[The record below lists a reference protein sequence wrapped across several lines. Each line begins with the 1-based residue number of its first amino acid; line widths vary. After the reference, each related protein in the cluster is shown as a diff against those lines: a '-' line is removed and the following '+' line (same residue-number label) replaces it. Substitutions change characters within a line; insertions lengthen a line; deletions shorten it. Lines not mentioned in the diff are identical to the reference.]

1 MSPEDAIALVD
12 KLLSPYRL
20 TAIQEVVFRRC
31 WQGSTYAQIAAS
43 EGYDADYVRV
53 TGSRLWQKISHS
65 LGERVTKKNIHA
77 VLRQQ
82 AYQLHQPTTPE
93 PWWPGADQADTT
105 FPGSP
110 LPLGSPLYI
119 ERPPVENQAM
129 GELLKP
135 GALLRIRAPE
145 RWGKTSLVN
154 RLVAQA
160 QKLNFKVVRLNFRQA
175 DGGVLANFDKFL
187 RWFCANIAQQL
198 KLTAQLD
205 DVWNIDLGSKISC
218 TNYMQSSVLNPLQQP
233 LLLVIDD
240 LQAVFEHPTMAQE
253 FLPMLRV
260 WHEEAKNLTEWG
272 YLRLL
277 VAYATEAYIPLQ
289 IHQSP
294 FNVGLPLRLPAFTLQ
309 QTQQLAERYR
319 VGWDD
324 GLISLHILV
333 NGHPYLIHLVLYNLS
348 VHQVDLERL
357 LGEAPQHSG
366 IYSDHLRSYL
376 AIFEAEP
383 ELARTFYQVIEQETA
398 AELEPMAAYRLESMG
413 LVTLA
418 GNTATA
424 SCNLYRKYFGGRLDI
439 HSSRGNDTA

>member
-1 MSPEDAIALVD
+1 MSPEDAITLVD

-31 WQGSTYAQIAAS
+31 WQGSTYAQIAAT

-53 TGSRLWQKISHS
+53 TGSRLWQKISQV

-82 AYQLHQPTTPE
+82 VHQLHQPSKPG
-93 PWWPGADQADTT
+93 PWWPGTDKADTT

-110 LPLGSPLYI
+110 LPLGSSFYI

-135 GALLRIRAPE
+135 GALLRVRAPE

-160 QKLNFKVVRLNFRQA
+160 QTLNFKVVRLNFRQA
-175 DGGVLANFDKFL
+175 DGCVLAEFDKFL

-198 KLTAQLD
+198 KLSTQLD
-205 DVWNIDLGSKISC
+205 DVWNADLGSKVSC
-218 TNYMQSSVLNPLQQP
+218 TNYMQSSVLRSLQRP

-240 LQAVFEHPTMAQE
+240 LQAVFEHRNMAQE

-294 FNVGLPLRLPAFTLQ
+294 FNVGLPLRLPAFTLD
-309 QTQQLAERYR
+309 QTQQLAQRYG
-319 VGWDD
+319 VVWDD
-324 GLISLHILV
+324 GLSSLHTLV
-333 NGHPYLIHLVLYNLS
+333 EVHPYLVHLALYNLS
-348 VHQVDLERL
+348 VHHMELARL
-357 LGEAPQHSG
+357 IDEAPQQSG

-383 ELARTFYQVIEQETA
+383 ELARMFYQVIEQETA
-398 AELEPMAAYRLESMG
+398 TELEPMAAYRLESMG
-413 LVTLA
+413 LVTLM

-424 SCNLYRKYFGGRLDI
+424 SCNLYRKYFGGRLSIDI
-439 HSSRGNDTA
+439 

>member
-1 MSPEDAIALVD
+1 MSPEDAITLVD

-31 WQGSTYAQIAAS
+31 WQGSTYAQIAAT

-53 TGSRLWQKISHS
+53 TGSRLWQKISS
-65 LGERVTKKNIHA
+65 ALGERVTKKNIHA

-82 AYQLHQPTTPE
+82 AYQLHQPDTPG
-93 PWWPGADQADTT
+93 PWWPGADQLDTT

-119 ERPPVENQAM
+119 ERPPVESQAM
-129 GELLKP
+129 GELRKP

-160 QKLNFKVVRLNFRQA
+160 QTLNFKVVRLNFRQA

-205 DVWNIDLGSKISC
+205 DVWNADLGSKVSC

-240 LQAVFEHPTMAQE
+240 LQAVFEHSAMAQE

-272 YLRLL
+272 YLRLV

-294 FNVGLPLRLPAFTLQ
+294 FNVGLPLRLPPFTLD
-309 QTQQLAERYR
+309 QTQQLAQRYR
-319 VGWDD
+319 VSWDE
-324 GLISLHILV
+324 GLIALHTLV
-333 NGHPYLIHLVLYNLS
+333 DGHPYLIHLALYNLS
-348 VHQVDLERL
+348 IHKMELSRL
-357 LGEAPQHSG
+357 IDEAPQQSG

-383 ELARTFYQVIEQETA
+383 NLASAFYRVIGQEMA
-398 AELEPMAAYRLESMG
+398 AELEPMVAYRLESMG
-413 LVTLA
+413 LVTLS
-418 GNTATA
+418 GNRATA
-424 SCNLYRKYFGGRLDI
+424 SCNLYRQYFGGRLEVDV
-439 HSSRGNDTA
+439 

>member
-1 MSPEDAIALVD
+1 MSPEDAITLVD

-31 WQGSTYAQIAAS
+31 WQGSTYAQIATS

-53 TGSRLWQKISHS
+53 TGSRLWQKISQV

-82 AYQLHQPTTPE
+82 AYKLHEPATPE
-93 PWWPGADQADTT
+93 PWWPGADSSDTT

-110 LPLGSPLYI
+110 LPLGSSLYI

-160 QKLNFKVVRLNFRQA
+160 QKLNFQVVRLNFRQA

-205 DVWNIDLGSKISC
+205 DVWNIDLGSKVSC
-218 TNYMQSSVLNPLQQP
+218 TNYMQSSVLNPLHQP

-240 LQAVFEHPTMAQE
+240 LQAVFEHPAMAQE

-294 FNVGLPLRLPAFTLQ
+294 FNVGLPLRLPAFTLE
-309 QTQQLAERYR
+309 QTQQLAQRYR
-319 VGWDD
+319 IPWDEQ
-324 GLISLHILV
+324 LIALHTLV
-333 NGHPYLIHLVLYNLS
+333 EGHPYLIHLALYNLS
-348 VHQVDLERL
+348 VHKMDLTQL
-357 LGEAPQHSG
+357 INEAPQQSG

-383 ELARTFYQVIEQETA
+383 NLARTFHQVIEQDSA
-398 AELEPMAAYRLESMG
+398 IQLEPMAAYRLESMG
-413 LVTLA
+413 LITLV

-424 SCNLYRKYFGGRLDI
+424 SCNLYRQYFGGRLGVK
-439 HSSRGNDTA
+439 SSDYVV

>member
-1 MSPEDAIALVD
+1 MSPEDAITLVD

-31 WQGSTYAQIAAS
+31 WEGSTYAEIAAS

-53 TGSRLWQKISHS
+53 TGSRLWQKISQV

-82 AYQLHQPTTPE
+82 SHQLHQPDAPD
-93 PWWPGADQADTT
+93 PWWPGSEQSDTP

-110 LPLGSPLYI
+110 LPLGSSLYI
-119 ERPPVENQAM
+119 ERPPVEKQAM

-160 QKLNFKVVRLNFRQA
+160 QKFSFNVVRLNFRQA
-175 DGGVLANFDKFL
+175 DGDVLANFDRFL

-198 KLTAQLD
+198 QLSTPLD
-205 DVWNIDLGSKISC
+205 DVWNVDLGSKVSC
-218 TNYMQSSVLNPLQQP
+218 TNYMQGTVLTPLQQP

-240 LQAVFEHPTMAQE
+240 LQAVFEHPAMAQE

-260 WHEEAKNLTEWG
+260 WHEEAKNLQEWG

-277 VAYATEAYIPLQ
+277 VAYATEAFIPLQ

-294 FNVGLPLRLPAFTLQ
+294 FNVGLPLRLPAFTVA
-309 QTQQLAERYR
+309 QTQQLAQRYR
-319 VGWDD
+319 ATWDE
-324 GLISLHILV
+324 GLGDLHTLV
-333 NGHPYLIHLVLYNLS
+333 NGHPYLIHLALYNLS
-348 VHQVDLERL
+348 VHQMDLQKL
-357 LGEAPQHSG
+357 IDEAPQHSG

-383 ELARTFYQVIEQETA
+383 KLCQSFYQVIKEETTT
-398 AELEPMAAYRLESMG
+398 ELEPMAAYRLESMG

-418 GNTATA
+418 GNNATA
-424 SCNLYRKYFGGRLDI
+424 SCNLYKQYFGRRLGI
-439 HSSRGNDTA
+439 NPG

>member
-1 MSPEDAIALVD
+1 MSPEDAITLVD

-53 TGSRLWQKISHS
+53 TGSRLWQKISQA

-82 AYQLHQPTTPE
+82 AYQLHQPLARE
-93 PWWPGADQADTT
+93 PWWPGSEQADTP

-110 LPLGSPLYI
+110 LPLGSPLYV

-154 RLVAQA
+154 RLVVQA
-160 QKLNFKVVRLNFRQA
+160 QTLNFKIVRLNFRQA
-175 DGGVLANFDKFL
+175 DGGVIANFDKFL

-198 KLTAQLD
+198 QLTAQLD
-205 DVWNIDLGSKISC
+205 DVWNTDLGSKVSC

-260 WHEEAKNLTEWG
+260 WHEEAKNLKEWG

-277 VAYATEAYIPLQ
+277 VAYATEAFIPLQ

-294 FNVGLPLRLPAFTLQ
+294 FNVGLPLRLPAFTLA
-309 QTQQLAERYR
+309 QTQQLAQRYQIN
-319 VGWDD
+319 WDS
-324 GLISLHILV
+324 GLISLHTLV
-333 NGHPYLIHLVLYNLS
+333 EGHPYLIHLALYNLS
-348 VHQVDLERL
+348 VHNMEMQQL
-357 LGEAPQHSG
+357 LNEAPQHSG

-383 ELARTFYQVIEQETA
+383 KLAQTFYRVIEQGATTD
-398 AELEPMAAYRLESMG
+398 LEPMTAYRLESMG
-413 LVTLA
+413 LVTLT

-424 SCNLYRKYFGGRLDI
+424 SCNLYRQYFCHRLGVNP
-439 HSSRGNDTA
+439 S

>member
-1 MSPEDAIALVD
+1 MSPEDAITLVD

-31 WQGSTYAQIAAS
+31 WEGSTYAEIAAS

-53 TGSRLWQKISHS
+53 TGSRLWQKISQV

-82 AYQLHQPTTPE
+82 SHQLHQPDAPD
-93 PWWPGADQADTT
+93 PWWPGSEQSDTP

-110 LPLGSPLYI
+110 LPLGSSLYI
-119 ERPPVENQAM
+119 ERPPVEKQAM

-160 QKLNFKVVRLNFRQA
+160 QKFSFNVVRLNFRQA
-175 DGGVLANFDKFL
+175 DSDVLGNFDRFL

-198 KLTAQLD
+198 RLSTPLD

-218 TNYMQSSVLNPLQQP
+218 TNYMQSTVLTPLQQP

-240 LQAVFEHPTMAQE
+240 LQAVFEHPAMAQE

-260 WHEEAKNLTEWG
+260 WHEEAKNLQEWG
-272 YLRLL
+272 SLRLL
-277 VAYATEAYIPLQ
+277 VAYATEAFIPLQ

-294 FNVGLPLRLPAFTLQ
+294 FNVGLPLRLPAFTVA
-309 QTQQLAERYR
+309 QTQQLAQRYR
-319 VGWDD
+319 ATWDE
-324 GLISLHILV
+324 GLKDLHTLV
-333 NGHPYLIHLVLYNLS
+333 NGHPYLIHLALYNLS
-348 VHQVDLERL
+348 VHQMDLGKL
-357 LGEAPQHSG
+357 IDEAPQHSG

-376 AIFEAEP
+376 AIHQGVEVLQP
-383 ELARTFYQVIEQETA
+383 LI
-398 AELEPMAAYRLESMG
+398 P
-413 LVTLA
+413 
-418 GNTATA
+418 
-424 SCNLYRKYFGGRLDI
+424 GGPIAL
-439 HSSRGNDTA
+439 GQLL

>member
-1 MSPEDAIALVD
+1 MSPEDAITLID
-12 KLLSPYRL
+12 RLLSPYRL

-31 WQGSTYAQIAAS
+31 WQGATYAQIAAS

-53 TGSRLWQKISHS
+53 TGSRLWQKISQV

-82 AYQLHQPTTPE
+82 AYQLHQPTAPD
-93 PWWPGADQADTT
+93 PWWPGEERSETT

-119 ERPPVENQAM
+119 ERPPVESQAM

-160 QKLNFKVVRLNFRQA
+160 QALNFKVVRLNFRQA
-175 DGGVLANFDKFL
+175 DSAVLANFDKFL
-187 RWFCANIAQQL
+187 RWLCANIAQQL

-205 DVWNIDLGSKISC
+205 DVWDVDLGSKISC
-218 TNYMQSSVLNPLQQP
+218 TNYMQSSVLNSLQQP

-240 LQAVFEHPTMAQE
+240 LQAVFEHPAMAQE

-294 FNVGLPLRLPAFTLQ
+294 FNVGLPLRLPAFTLE
-309 QTQQLAERYR
+309 QTQQLAQRYR
-319 VGWDD
+319 IPWENELG
-324 GLISLHILV
+324 SLYTLV
-333 NGHPYLIHLVLYNLS
+333 EGHPYLIHLALYNLS
-348 VHQVDLERL
+348 VHKMELAKL
-357 LGEAPQHSG
+357 LDEASQQSG

-383 ELARTFYQVIEQETA
+383 NLARTFYQVIEEETA
-398 AELEPMAAYRLESMG
+398 AELEPMMAYRLESMG
-413 LVTLA
+413 LVTLT

-424 SCNLYRKYFGGRLDI
+424 SCNLYRRYFGGRLGVQP
-439 HSSRGNDTA
+439 GNNTV